1 MLAGVVR
8 TLVDWIPKH
17 WKIMCITMVVFVLER
32 FRRYIDFHRKTSM
45 PLLEDERVD
54 VVDKD
59 QLLNGEENSCSGI
72 DSEDGSINQ

>member
-1 MLAGVVR
+1 
-8 TLVDWIPKH
+8 
-17 WKIMCITMVVFVLER
+17 
-32 FRRYIDFHRKTSM
+32 M

-72 DSEDGSINQ
+72 DSVAVKKMEASINRQSLQESLEKQSIKSDRSQHKTSNSFHATGRTKPSKKV